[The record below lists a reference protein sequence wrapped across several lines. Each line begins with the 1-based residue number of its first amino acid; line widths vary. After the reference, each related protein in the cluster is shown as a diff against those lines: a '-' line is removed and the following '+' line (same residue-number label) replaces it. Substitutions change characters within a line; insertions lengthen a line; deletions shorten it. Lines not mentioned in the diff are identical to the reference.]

1 MTPSLISIIVLRMW
15 SATTRNRTSFS
26 WESPYRRPVSSSAFS
41 ITGYITSI
49 SYMLSTP
56 CSRQATRS
64 RPMPVSM
71 FFFGSEPEMSKSS
84 LARTALSS
92 SCMKTRFQISR

>member
-1 MTPSLISIIVLRMW
+1 MSIIVLRMW
-15 SATTRNRTSFS
+15 SATTRNRTSDS
-26 WESPYRRPVSSSAFS
+26 CESPYLRPVSSSARS

-56 CSRQATRS
+56 CSRYATRS

-71 FFFGSEPEMSKSS
+71 FFFGSEPAMSKSS
-84 LARTALSS
+84 LDRTPLST
-92 SCMKTRFQISR
+92 SCMNTRFQISR